1 MCTRFYIKESE
12 PALLPIL
19 EGAAKS
25 PLMARFHRK
34 LASPLVTY
42 GEVRPTN
49 LAAAIASNRSGE
61 AAVFPMRW
69 GFTIEGRSAPL
80 VNARVETASEK
91 VSFRDSWKEHRCV
104 IPASW
109 YYEWQ
114 QPPSEDGRSKGSVK
128 FAIQPKDSAVTWLC
142 GLYRIEDG
150 LPAFVIL
157 TREPGE
163 SIAEIHDRMPLI
175 IPKKAVRA
183 WVNPEV
189 NAEDILQYALTDL
202 VADKA
207 V

>member
-19 EGAAKS
+19 EDAAKS

-34 LASPLVTY
+34 LASPLVTS

-49 LAAAIASNRSGE
+49 LVAAIASARSGE

-80 VNARVETASEK
+80 VNARIETAAEK

-157 TREPGE
+157 TREPGK

-183 WVNPEV
+183 WVNPEIR
-189 NAEDILQYALTDL
+189 AEDIIQYALTDM
-202 VADKA
+202 VAEKA

>member
-1 MCTRFYIKESE
+1 MCTRFHIKESD
-12 PALLPIL
+12 PVLMPIL
-19 EGAAKS
+19 AEAAKS
-25 PLMARFHRK
+25 PLMARFHEK
-34 LASPLVTY
+34 VASPFITS

-49 LAAAIASNRSGE
+49 LAAAIATTRSGE

-69 GFTIEGRSAPL
+69 GFTIGGRSAPL
-80 VNARVETASEK
+80 VNARVETAAEK

-114 QPPSEDGRSKGSVK
+114 HLPTEDGKSTGSVK
-128 FAIQPKDSAVTWLC
+128 FAIQPKDSSVTWLC

-150 LPAFVIL
+150 LPVFVIL
-157 TREPGE
+157 TRDPGA
-163 SIAEIHDRMPLI
+163 SVAEIHDRMPLI

-189 NAEDILQYALTDL
+189 KAEEILPYALVDM
-202 VADKA
+202 VAEKA
-207 V
+207 E